1 MEIQTKKHDKK
12 KGLAWLGAIL
22 SSFAILPSVS
32 AYVQAS
38 NTWGPWDIFV
48 ENIFGAFW
56 PAVIAIAF
64 FFFIILMLGGISL
77 YTIIIFECYFLFGMS
92 LGYGYPIISVAIT
105 AVIIIMAIWQFIK
118 FGENR

>member
-1 MEIQTKKHDKK
+1 MEVQTKKHDKK
-12 KGLAWLGAIL
+12 KGLAWLVAAL
-22 SSFAILPSVS
+22 SSFSILPSVS
-32 AYVQAS
+32 AYVQSS

-77 YTIIIFECYFLFGMS
+77 YSVIIFELYFLYAMS
-92 LGYGYPIISVAIT
+92 LGYGYALISWIIT
-105 AVIIIMAIWQFIK
+105 ASAIIAIILK
-118 FGENR
+118 YNR